1 MYYVRYMQYINSFA
15 AYDTRGNKVAAPIP
29 AFISAAFRLWDSRK
43 TISGPSVNSMD
54 MGYNYGNPP
63 SVPVPTPT
71 VIKKRESTRN
81 SAYSRRMR
89 SGEIVVAPCRF
100 TTTTIKPTLGLMAG
114 KPSYIGTVEM
124 TETYGGSNIFESI
137 GLRLSRHPA
146 TNVLYV
152 KDPVK
157 DLWYWFNIVY
167 RFTDNIAN
175 ISVSPPVIDWDLVL
189 SQDYQQDPQL
199 IQQATAK
206 VYSLSVDLL
215 TSLAEAPETVSF
227 IYDALK
233 SVAYAIVN
241 YKKILKDLA
250 ALFVKNRKLILEA
263 LQKEL
268 TDIDQMRPG
277 DRRQAR
283 KQNRLRA
290 KARSKCA
297 RSLKREAHA
306 NISRLANAWLTFR
319 YVIMPNYYLIKDIVE
334 ARKNLGKEFVRE
346 QVSKSETRPLPVIP
360 GATVTGSLSTRHRA
374 WCGVRLKVY
383 SPLEGLLGVAQVNPF
398 VTAWE
403 LVPLSFVV
411 DWFVGVGDALTVLSP
426 PSGLDNQANTYSFKT
441 EDQLTISFPNGS
453 SYEVNREDYRLFV
466 NHTTDFVGLYSNVQI
481 NWKRMLDAG
490 ALLWS
495 TSLRNRI
502 RY

>member
-15 AYDTRGNKVAAPIP
+15 AYDKRGKQVAAPLP
-29 AFISAAFRLWDSRK
+29 AFITAAFRLWDSRK
-43 TISGPSVNSMD
+43 AISGPSVGSMD

-63 SVPVPTPT
+63 PVIQPAPT
-71 VIKKRESTRN
+71 VIKRRESTRN
-81 SAYSRRMR
+81 RDYSRRMR

-100 TTTTIKPTLGLMAG
+100 STLTIKPTLGLKSG

-124 TETYGGSNIFESI
+124 TETFNGTNIFNSI
-137 GLRLSRHPA
+137 GLQLVRHPA

-157 DLWYWFNIVY
+157 DLWYWFNFVY
-167 RFTDNIAN
+167 RFTDD
-175 ISVSPPVIDWDLVL
+175 VSNLSALPPVVDWDLVL
-189 SQDYQQDPQL
+189 SLDNVQDPQL

-215 TSLAEAPETVSF
+215 TSLAEAPETVNF
-227 IYDALK
+227 IYGALK
-233 SVAYAIVN
+233 SVASAIVN
-241 YKKILKDLA
+241 YKKILRELAAKFMKNRQIILA
-250 ALFVKNRKLILEA
+250 ALTQELKN
-263 LQKEL
+263 
-268 TDIDQMRPG
+268 IDQMRPG
-277 DRRQAR
+277 DQRQAR

-290 KARSKCA
+290 KARTKCA

-306 NISRLANAWLTFR
+306 NTTRLANAWLTFR

-334 ARKNLGKEFVRE
+334 ARKNFGKEFIRE
-346 QVSKSETRPLPVIP
+346 QVSKYETRPLPVIP
-360 GATVTGSLSTRHRA
+360 GASVTGSLSSRHKA

-383 SPLEGLLGVAQVNPF
+383 SPLDGLLGVAQVNPF

-403 LVPLSFVV
+403 LIPLSFVV

-426 PSGLDNQANTYSFKT
+426 PSGLDNQANTYSFKA
-441 EDQLTISFPNGS
+441 EDKLTIAYPDGS
-453 SYEVNREDYRLFV
+453 SYDVSREDYQVFV
-466 NHTTDFVGLYSNVQI
+466 NRTTDFVGLYSNVQI
-481 NWKRMLDAG
+481 NWARVLDAG